1 MRKGPTA
8 LTVASMTGTFAVLWT
23 FHRRVHSG
31 SVEAY
36 SDRLELRTRGRALSI
51 PYASVVHFVIERG
64 PAARINGLAVLKL
77 VLEDGDIVRLASMEG
92 TGVLHELSAVLAPA
106 VAEAVHSG

>member
-1 MRKGPTA
+1 MR
-8 LTVASMTGTFAVLWT
+8 SMNGTFAVLWT
-23 FHRRVHSG
+23 LHGQVHSG
-31 SVEAY
+31 SVEAHN
-36 SDRLELRTRGRALSI
+36 DRLELRTRGRALSI
-51 PYASVVHFVIERG
+51 PYASVVRFVIERG

-77 VLEDGDIVRLASMEG
+77 VLEDGDIIRLASMEG

>member
-1 MRKGPTA
+1 MREGLEAPT
-8 LTVASMTGTFAVLWT
+8 LDSMTGTFAVLWT
-23 FHRRVHSG
+23 FHGHVHSG

-36 SDRLELRTRGRALSI
+36 SDRLELRTRGRAMSI
-51 PYASVVHFVIERG
+51 PYASVVRFVIERG

-77 VLEDGDIVRLASMEG
+77 VLEDGDVIRLASMEG

-106 VAEAVHSG
+106 VAEAVGAG